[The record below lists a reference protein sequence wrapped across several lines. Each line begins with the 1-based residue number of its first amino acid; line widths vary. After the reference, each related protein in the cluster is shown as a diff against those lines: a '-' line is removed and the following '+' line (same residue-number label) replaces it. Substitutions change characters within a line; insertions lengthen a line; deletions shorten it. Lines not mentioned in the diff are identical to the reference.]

1 MKWLHDKRLS
11 ISVLFGAVVT
21 AVVFSSAVWGKA
33 RIYSFDN
40 GIEAEIYSSRT
51 VIDEMTERDEDGD
64 LILTIEEGWDYE
76 LIDDTSDPSI
86 VCKGDGIFY
95 SHSEEDISAALR
107 EIDLDGRRLDIKV
120 EVYLLPFPRRGIL
133 RSTACGNRIFLTPG
147 VYELLRQVSA
157 YFVTHEFGHCFQ
169 NVYLPKSNKEKWRDY
184 LSLRGI
190 YGDPDYD
197 DLSEHNHR
205 PAEIFAEDFR
215 YMFGGILSG
224 YSGEIENP
232 DLTLPENVEGLKEFF
247 VSLVE
252 GEEFSSRLAYS
263 GGAVSIS
270 NYPNPFNPSTTI
282 NIFFAEEV
290 AEKNSIV
297 DIGIYSVD
305 GALVKDLGQRRT
317 GGADLRIDWDGR
329 GSNGAEAA
337 SGVYFCTIRAGD
349 YVKSGKML
357 LIR

>member
-1 MKWLHDKRLS
+1 MNWLPDKRLS
-11 ISVLFGAVVT
+11 IAAVFNAVVI
-21 AVVFSSAVWGKA
+21 AAIFSSAVWGKP

-51 VIDEMTERDEDGD
+51 IIDEMTERDEDGD
-64 LILTIEEGWDYE
+64 LILTVEEGWVYE
-76 LIDDTSDPSI
+76 LIDDMSDPSI
-86 VCKGDGIFY
+86 ACKGDGIFY
-95 SHSEEDISAALR
+95 SHSEEDIAAALR
-107 EIDLDGRRLDIKV
+107 EVDLDGTMLDIKV

-133 RSTACGNRIFLTPG
+133 RSTARGNKIFLTPG
-147 VYELLRQVSA
+147 VYELQRQVSA
-157 YFVTHEFGHCFQ
+157 FFVTHEFGHCFQ

-190 YGDPDYD
+190 YGDTDYD

-215 YMFGGILSG
+215 YMFGGILSR

-232 DLTLPENVEGLKEFF
+232 DLALPEDVDGLKEFF

-252 GEEFSSRLAYS
+252 GEGFDSRVAYS

-282 NIFFAEEV
+282 NILFAEEV
-290 AEKNSIV
+290 AANNSTV
-297 DIGIYSVD
+297 DVGIYSVD
-305 GALVKDLGQRRT
+305 GALVKNLGQRRT
-317 GGADLRIDWDGR
+317 DGTDLRIKWDGR
-329 GSNGAEAA
+329 TSNGAEAA
-337 SGVYFCTIRAGD
+337 SGVYFCTIRAGE